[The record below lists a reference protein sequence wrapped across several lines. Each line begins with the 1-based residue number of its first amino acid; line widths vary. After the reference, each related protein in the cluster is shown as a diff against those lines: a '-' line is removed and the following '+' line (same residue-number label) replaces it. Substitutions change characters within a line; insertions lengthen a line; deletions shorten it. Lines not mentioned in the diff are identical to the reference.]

1 MGAKDQ
7 GRRIHPRPRDWG
19 DFIQVPTFERLSNQS
34 VGKNGYAIAAS
45 RPACRLIRRHGSNGL
60 CRQKG
65 PQHPG
70 HFLVFLHK
78 PGQKVVGPC
87 VVILFRTG
95 LEIDS

>member
-34 VGKNGYAIAAS
+34 VGKNGY
-45 RPACRLIRRHGSNGL
+45 PMACNLIRRHGSNRL

-65 PQHPG
+65 PQHPS
-70 HFLVFLHK
+70 HFLVFLHQ
-78 PGQKVVGPC
+78 PGQKVAGSR
-87 VVILFRTG
+87 VVILFRTS

>member
-45 RPACRLIRRHGSNGL
+45 RPACRLSEGMDQTDSAARKARSIQAIFS
-60 CRQKG
+60 CFSISPVKKS
-65 PQHPG
+65 
-70 HFLVFLHK
+70 LV
-78 PGQKVVGPC
+78 PA
-87 VVILFRTG
+87 
-95 LEIDS
+95 S